1 MNEFLKSCHLDIMVP
16 IGKKAF
22 IRGKLQHT
30 NDILVSH
37 SGNFFSLMSNS
48 QANEIMKA
56 RIVTCDDQL
65 KAIKKEKNLFR

>member
-30 NDILVSH
+30 NDILMSH
-37 SGNFFSLMSNS
+37 DSNYFSLVSNS
-48 QANEIMKA
+48 QANELMKA
-56 RIVTCDDQL
+56 RIVTCDKQL
-65 KAIKKEKNLFR
+65 KEIQKERKLFR